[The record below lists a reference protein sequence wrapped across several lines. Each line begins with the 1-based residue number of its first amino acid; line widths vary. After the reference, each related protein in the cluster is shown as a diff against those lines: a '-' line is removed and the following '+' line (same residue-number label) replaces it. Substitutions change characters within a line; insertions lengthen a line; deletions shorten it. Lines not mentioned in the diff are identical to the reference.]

1 MAMQTRALQ
10 NRPDALQ
17 CLDSGREARAS
28 LPVRGVVSTAVAI
41 GVGIVGLGAMGVW
54 HADRAR
60 RLSGFTLHSVCD
72 ITPAQR
78 RLAEREYGCRAYADL
93 AEFLSDDR
101 LDLVVVATPSH
112 AHERPT
118 VAALR
123 AGKHVLCEKPLGRTE
138 AEARR
143 MFAAAQRADRTLM
156 AFQNRRGDSDFRTVH
171 DVVASGR
178 LGPLC
183 DIRVVRWGFTD
194 IMRTFGAKSYRPGWR
209 TEAAYGG
216 GTLLDFGAHYFDQL
230 LQLLPG
236 PIETVFGDL
245 RGRRW
250 TRDADD
256 QFLAILRTADGVV
269 AQIEYSQNA
278 HVPIQVDWAVNGREA
293 GFRYEENR
301 SSLYSHNG
309 RGRATVRPIR
319 NARTDWDILYQ
330 NLRAVLAG
338 RARPA
343 IEPRE
348 TLRLMRVLDAVRRSA
363 RTGRVIKINDEY
375 APRSG
380 SGARR
385 RSR

>member
-1 MAMQTRALQ
+1 MQTRALQ
-10 NRPDALQ
+10 NPPDALQ
-17 CLDSGREARAS
+17 CLDSGRDARGR
-28 LPVRGVVSTAVAI
+28 LPVRGLVSTAVAI
-41 GVGIVGLGAMGVW
+41 RVGIVGLGAMGVW

-60 RLSGFTLHSVCD
+60 RLPGFALHSVCD

-123 AGKHVLCEKPLGRTE
+123 AGKHVLCEKPLARTE

-143 MFAAAQRADRTLM
+143 MFAAARRVGRTLM
-156 AFQNRRGDSDFRTVH
+156 AFQNRRGDSDFRTVR
-171 DVVASGR
+171 DVVASCR

-194 IMRTFGAKSYRPGWR
+194 IMRTFGARSYRPGWR
-209 TEAAYGG
+209 SEAAYGG

-236 PIETVFGDL
+236 RIETVFGDL

-256 QFLAILRTADGVV
+256 QFLAILRTTDGVV
-269 AQIEYSQNA
+269 AQVEYSQNA
-278 HVPIQVDWAVNGREA
+278 HVPIQVDWAVNGRDA
-293 GFRYEENR
+293 GFRYEEKR

-309 RGRATVRPIR
+309 RGRAIVRPIR
-319 NARTDWDILYQ
+319 NARPDWDILYQ